1 MNTPHTLTRTVKFQI
16 LTLTPWWYLPGAG
29 GGRHVLVT
37 EFQGMALNSLL
48 CTDVLRPLT
57 DFILQIPFWWTLRF
71 NNILTAEKA

>member
-1 MNTPHTLTRTVKFQI
+1 MVVF
-16 LTLTPWWYLPGAG
+16 AG
-29 GGRHVLVT
+29 GGGGHVLVT

-57 DFILQIPFWWTLRF
+57 DFILQIPSWWTLRF